1 MAARKLTPGKR
12 ADLTLEQ
19 RPIATVK
26 PSPKNTRAHS
36 PDQVDRLRASLNRFG
51 WTKPIVVDEKGEI
64 LAGHGI
70 YQAALQDGRETV
82 PVVVRSGLSAA
93 DKRAYRIADNKLA
106 ERSTWDQQMLGIELA
121 DLQAQNYDMAL
132 TGFDQ
137 TEIAD
142 MLAPPAQGAD
152 EPPPAVPKPNP
163 ISRLGDVWQMGDHRL
178 ICGDNSK
185 PDVMTALM
193 AGRQAQV
200 VHTDP
205 PYGVSYQ
212 GRGAD
217 AKDVIKGDDK
227 RRAALRAMVAA
238 ALGQAML
245 HTRQDAAFY
254 IWHDSSTRDDF
265 TTAMRDVGLVELAML
280 IWVKPGGVMGWSDY
294 RRAHEPCFYA
304 ARQGVEPAFHGD
316 RTNTTVWHLQHAVVP
331 GQPTAIG
338 KGVVLVAPDGQELY
352 VTAGAP
358 KGKKVRHI
366 HVAKDPV
373 LLQGSTATDDV
384 WMVGR
389 DDGSD
394 IHPTA
399 KPVELARRAI
409 VNSSVE
415 GDIVLDP
422 FSGSASTIMAAHQTG
437 RIGYAAELDPIYVDA
452 GVLRWQTMTGLE
464 AIHAETGKTYA
475 TTAKARRRGK

>member
-70 YQAALQDGRETV
+70 YQAA
-82 PVVVRSGLSAA
+82 
-93 DKRAYRIADNKLA
+93 
-106 ERSTWDQQMLGIELA
+106 
-121 DLQAQNYDMAL
+121 
-132 TGFDQ
+132 
-137 TEIAD
+137 
-142 MLAPPAQGAD
+142 
-152 EPPPAVPKPNP
+152 
-163 ISRLGDVWQMGDHRL
+163 
-178 ICGDNSK
+178 
-185 PDVMTALM
+185 
-193 AGRQAQV
+193 
-200 VHTDP
+200 
-205 PYGVSYQ
+205 
-212 GRGAD
+212 
-217 AKDVIKGDDK
+217 
-227 RRAALRAMVAA
+227 
-238 ALGQAML
+238 
-245 HTRQDAAFY
+245 
-254 IWHDSSTRDDF
+254 
-265 TTAMRDVGLVELAML
+265 
-280 IWVKPGGVMGWSDY
+280 
-294 RRAHEPCFYA
+294 
-304 ARQGVEPAFHGD
+304 
-316 RTNTTVWHLQHAVVP
+316 
-331 GQPTAIG
+331 
-338 KGVVLVAPDGQELY
+338 
-352 VTAGAP
+352 
-358 KGKKVRHI
+358 
-366 HVAKDPV
+366 
-373 LLQGSTATDDV
+373 LQGSTATDDV